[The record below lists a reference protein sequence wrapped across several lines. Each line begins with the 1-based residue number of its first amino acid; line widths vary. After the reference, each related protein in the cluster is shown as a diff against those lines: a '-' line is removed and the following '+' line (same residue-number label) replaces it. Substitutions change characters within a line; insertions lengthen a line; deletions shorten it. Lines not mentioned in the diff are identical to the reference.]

1 MKRFSA
7 DEIASFFEASPLNS
21 LAQPE
26 RCYVTNERKIVNFFF
41 CFHPLFIFWY
51 VNVWASLTTVH
62 VYMDLCV
69 PLYFFAH
76 FICVFRYGS
85 GVCKC
90 VGFTGG
96 KKRSLHWFE
105 EPNQRLENFPRLLCS
120 SEETAGLLSASPI
133 FFFLLPPF
141 PTPLIPDY

>member
-26 RCYVTNERKIVNFFF
+26 RYVTNERKIVNFFF

-51 VNVWASLTTVH
+51 TNVWASLTTVH
-62 VYMDLCV
+62 VCMDLCAS
-69 PLYFFAH
+69 LFLWTFY
-76 FICVFRYGS
+76 CVFRYGS

-90 VGFTGG
+90 VGFSGE
-96 KKRSLHWFE
+96 KKIHTLV
-105 EPNQRLENFPRLLCS
+105 
-120 SEETAGLLSASPI
+120 
-133 FFFLLPPF
+133 
-141 PTPLIPDY
+141 